1 MLSNATTGIDVVPLN
16 ADLLTLKHFQ
26 ITSLILFYINLGIV
40 VILNLFFLQMISTIS
55 MFILDSRVLRTQTV

>member
-55 MFILDSRVLRTQTV
+55 MFIPDSRVLRTQTV

>member
-16 ADLLTLKHFQ
+16 ADQ